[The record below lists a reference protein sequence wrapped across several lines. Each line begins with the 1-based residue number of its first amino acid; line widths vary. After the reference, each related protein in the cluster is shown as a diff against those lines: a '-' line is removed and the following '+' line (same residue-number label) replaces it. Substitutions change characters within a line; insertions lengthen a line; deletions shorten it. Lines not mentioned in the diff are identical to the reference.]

1 MNTNTD
7 KSTTVIDAHADVEG
21 KLRGK
26 DAQVLGG
33 FQGEIELTGR
43 LFMGEGSR
51 AQANVTADVA
61 EIGGTFKGE
70 LKVRS
75 LVLLEKGRFE
85 GSVEAQTIAVRE
97 GAQLNGSVN
106 VGSLI
111 RHQAPVP
118 APAPAPRPAGSMLA
132 G

>member
-1 MNTNTD
+1 MNAD
-7 KSTTVIDAHADVEG
+7 KSTVIDGHASVEG

-26 DAQVLGG
+26 DAQILGRFKG
-33 FQGEIELTGR
+33 ELELSGRFQ
-43 LFMGEGSR
+43 MGDGSSVD
-51 AQANVTADVA
+51 AVVTADVA
-61 EIGGTFKGE
+61 EIGGEFKGE

-106 VGSLI
+106 VGSFI
-111 RHQAPVP
+111 RHQAPATPV
-118 APAPAPRPAGSMLA
+118 AAPAPRPAGSMLA

>member
-1 MNTNTD
+1 MNAE
-7 KSTTVIDAHADVEG
+7 KSTVIDAHADVEG

-26 DAQVLGG
+26 DAQILGR
-33 FQGEIELTGR
+33 FQGEIELSGR
-43 LFMGEGSR
+43 LQMGDGSR
-51 AQANVTADVA
+51 AQAIVTADVA
-61 EIGGTFKGE
+61 EIGGEFKGE

-75 LVLLEKGRFE
+75 LVLLEKGRIE

-106 VGSLI
+106 VGTAL
-111 RHQAPVP
+111 RPP
-118 APAPAPRPAGSMLA
+118 AAIVASAARPAGGMLA